1 MSSVSKTLWGDWSN
15 YRSQKLFK
23 LALLLSVLLHGIV
36 LFLNM
41 GAPGLTAQSA
51 KNAEDSPPARLEA
64 TLAPQKVP
72 QLTPL
77 PLATPPPRVM
87 AKHRD
92 KHPRQT
98 KILSVPRELTT
109 NRSWTVA
116 ERDEMDQFLNELKPA
131 PPAPTPPPK
140 TGFDL
145 SRQALAIAKSEGRR
159 LQKQGEATEAEVA
172 AAESSVNSK
181 AVEPFS
187 LQMYFDA
194 FVRKLN
200 QSSAFVKNDPR
211 NRGTRKALVQIL
223 LKPDGTLK
231 SYRVLRAAD
240 QQVQIAY
247 IKQVIDLASPFSAF
261 PQDIRQAMESFS
273 VLICIYPPREGEG
286 GGGFTRS
293 FGSHDC
299 D

>member
-1 MSSVSKTLWGDWSN
+1 MRWGD

-23 LALLLSVLLHGIV
+23 LALLLSVVLHGIV
-36 LFLNM
+36 LSLHM
-41 GAPGLTAQSA
+41 KSPGLTARSA
-51 KNAEDSPPARLEA
+51 KNAENSPAARLEA
-64 TLAPQKVP
+64 TLAPQKIPRLTP
-72 QLTPL
+72 QLTPP
-77 PLATPPPRVM
+77 PLATPQPRVI
-87 AKHRD
+87 AKRRD
-92 KHPRQT
+92 TRPRQT

-109 NRSWTVA
+109 NRSWTIA

-131 PPAPTPPPK
+131 PSVPTPPPK
-140 TGFDL
+140 PGFDL
-145 SRQALAIAKSEGRR
+145 SRQALAMAKSEGRR
-159 LQKQGEATEAEVA
+159 LQKQDEATEAEVA

-200 QSSAFVKNDPR
+200 QSSAFVKSDPR
-211 NRGTRKALVQIL
+211 SRGSRKALVQIL

-240 QQVQIAY
+240 QQAQIAY
-247 IKQVIDLASPFSAF
+247 IKTVIDLASPFSPF
-261 PQDIRQAMESFS
+261 PRDIRAGMDSFS
-273 VLICIYPPREGEG
+273 VLICIFPAREGES

-293 FGSHDC
+293 FGGRDC